1 MVGSDGGDTPI
12 DERLSERLAV
22 LGALDGGV
30 ALDERSL
37 LLIVEMRE
45 PKVGYDGLGRYLGQW
60 ACGLIACG
68 FKQLELLFG
77 TDVGHM
83 EARTKLARQV
93 DGERRAL
100 VTSLLGAYER
110 VQHDG
115 WVVAIGLFHALHV
128 LVDERRILTMRHHGQ
143 AQGGTGLEHLD
154 ERPELIHQHASR
166 GGAHKQLDA
175 WQPGL
180 VEFGVIGHVIARGA
194 IVESVVDVAFLVP
207 APHLVVPRPLR
218 GGLRNGVGHIEER
231 RHTAIGGRPRLTL
244 DVGLVG
250 QSGLTEVHMT
260 VDHAGQH
267 KTPRGI
273 QSVVEDATGCFLSF
287 HDLHDAVV
295 LNDYGAF
302 EYLAFVDDLASTN
315 DSSHCYMG
323 LCEPFGAIGPRRF

>member
-1 MVGSDGGDTPI
+1 MT
-12 DERLSERLAV
+12 
-22 LGALDGGV
+22 
-30 ALDERSL
+30 
-37 LLIVEMRE
+37 
-45 PKVGYDGLGRYLGQW
+45 LGRYLGQW
-60 ACGLIACG
+60 PCGLIACG

-77 TDVGHM
+77 SDVGHM

-100 VTSLLGAYER
+100 VTSLLRAYER

-180 VEFGVIGHVIARGA
+180 VEFGVIGHIIARGA

-273 QSVVEDATGCFLSF
+273 QSVVEDARGISFPLTTSTMRSSSMITEPSNISPSLTIWPPPMIVLIAIWVCASLSA
-287 HDLHDAVV
+287 LLAR
-295 LNDYGAF
+295 GASKPRAL
-302 EYLAFVDDLASTN
+302 LARL
-315 DSSHCYMG
+315 
-323 LCEPFGAIGPRRF
+323 E